1 MKARRDVYQAIAD
14 PTRREIINLIVTQPY
29 NVNAIAEKFDMTR
42 QAVSLHVKILEDCG
56 LIVIKQSG
64 RERFCELQAEQL
76 DEVATWI
83 SQSKTLWLNRF
94 EKINQ
99 YLNEVKPKAMENNK
113 KDLLITHLFDAP
125 IELVFNA
132 WTDPEQLKHWY
143 APDGCSI
150 EFKAIEVKVGGEFH
164 SCIHDPVHGDCWI
177 KGTYQE
183 VTKNE
188 KLVFSMELSNE
199 QGIAVSANDAGKS
212 EDWPEALITTV
223 TFSPVGDQTKITLH
237 QTVAETEARKT
248 GAYQSW
254 FSMFD
259 RLSTILVSQTP

>member
-1 MKARRDVYQAIAD
+1 
-14 PTRREIINLIVTQPY
+14 
-29 NVNAIAEKFDMTR
+29 
-42 QAVSLHVKILEDCG
+42 
-56 LIVIKQSG
+56 
-64 RERFCELQAEQL
+64 
-76 DEVATWI
+76 
-83 SQSKTLWLNRF
+83 
-94 EKINQ
+94 
-99 YLNEVKPKAMENNK
+99 MENNK
-113 KDLLITHLFDAP
+113 KDLLIIHMFDAP
-125 IELVFNA
+125 LELVFNA
-132 WTDPEQLKHWY
+132 WTDPEQLKQWY

-150 EFKAIEVKVGGEFH
+150 EFKAIEVKVGGIFH

-223 TFSPVGDQTKITLH
+223 TFSPVGNQTKITLH

-259 RLSTILVSQTP
+259 RLNNMLVGQTSSHFKQI